1 MASLPRCCRQSRRN
15 RQRSKP
21 SRLRCRSSSSRCRLS
36 DRMNRL
42 PCALETSALQKV
54 ALPIGAPAKLGSEGR
69 ARAHPRRRRRR
80 ARPASARRGSDER
93 RAEGGEERHRDHRRR
108 TRSAREASSPVCQ
121 LRKPKNHPQAKWEG
135 PCGSSRLRDRRC
147 CLILQPP
154 AGGGRCDGRR
164 RPQS

>member
-15 RQRSKP
+15 QQRSKP

-42 PCALETSALQKV
+42 PCALETSALQK
-54 ALPIGAPAKLGSEGR
+54 APKPTGAPAKFGSEGR
-69 ARAHPRRRRRR
+69 ALVLPRRRRRR
-80 ARPASARRGSDER
+80 ARPAFARRDSAER
-93 RAEGGEERHRDHRRR
+93 RAEGGEDRHRDHRRR
-108 TRSAREASSPVCQ
+108 TRSARVASSPVCQ
-121 LRKPKNHPQAKWEG
+121 WRKPKNHPQAMWED